1 MKGKTKT
8 AAVLLLALLC
18 TGCMESKELKER
30 TIIESVGIDK
40 EDGELTVS
48 MQQFLPSS
56 SPSSPS
62 SSEGKGEKSDSLV
75 VTKGRTISEAL
86 DKVTHYKGNEVFLGN
101 STFVVL
107 GKETAA
113 KGINSFLSF
122 FNSVH
127 EVDPGI
133 YIVISD
139 TNAKDIIDSE
149 SNIPVTPST
158 QIEEI
163 MQQGKKGG
171 IVGKSTLMDVLQ
183 RMHSDGA
190 SPYVPMVQT
199 VKGENGQEQL
209 KIAGTAIFKKDKLA
223 DVLSIEE
230 TKGLLWAT
238 NEIDHAVLVVAQKD
252 IGRVSVEI
260 QDSRTKIKT
269 EIVNGIPQ
277 FTVQVKAQGRIQE
290 VMQEN
295 GGGVTQQQMKQVA
308 QVTEQKIESIM
319 RQAVEK
325 AMVKN
330 QCDVFR
336 FSDFLKKYQPS
347 YWKAN
352 QKQWDE
358 IMPQC
363 QVRYQVECAINRTGL
378 EGVYGKNSKEKE
390 GAGF

>member
-1 MKGKTKT
+1 M
-8 AAVLLLALLC
+8 
-18 TGCMESKELKER
+18 
-30 TIIESVGIDK
+30 
-40 EDGELTVS
+40 
-48 MQQFLPSS
+48 
-56 SPSSPS
+56 
-62 SSEGKGEKSDSLV
+62 
-75 VTKGRTISEAL
+75 
-86 DKVTHYKGNEVFLGN
+86 
-101 STFVVL
+101 
-107 GKETAA
+107 
-113 KGINSFLSF
+113 
-122 FNSVH
+122 
-127 EVDPGI
+127 
-133 YIVISD
+133 
-139 TNAKDIIDSE
+139 
-149 SNIPVTPST
+149 
-158 QIEEI
+158 
-163 MQQGKKGG
+163 
-171 IVGKSTLMDVLQ
+171 
-183 RMHSDGA
+183 
-190 SPYVPMVQT
+190 
-199 VKGENGQEQL
+199 
-209 KIAGTAIFKKDKLA
+209 
-223 DVLSIEE
+223 LSIEE